1 MDRSGDQASESR
13 SWEKVILLF
22 SETKAGKFLRI
33 AKYNLLMPFCL
44 PSIEGHAQNNTII
57 LNYCLDIYIDQ
68 SEGAIPTGSWYIFS
82 LSHDWH
88 KRAVM
93 FCHAKTGDH
102 VIHRK
107 SSQR

>member
-33 AKYNLLMPFCL
+33 AKYNLLMSFCL